1 MTTHRL
7 FDRRM
12 AIVEMGKAGL
22 AIAVFGAAACSNES
36 TTVPPASTSTTTGT
50 PTSTTAPGVAT
61 TTSAAPPT
69 TTALGSSFR
78 QVDLGFVSA
87 YILYRGTEA
96 ALVDTGVAGSE
107 GAIEAA
113 LEEIGL
119 GWDAVGHLIVTHKHP
134 DHMGS
139 LEAIAA
145 LVPEAAVYA
154 GAADIPAMEAVAT
167 PSAVRDGDRVFDLE
181 IIETP
186 GHTAG
191 HISVLDTIAG
201 ILVTGDALNGVG
213 GGVEGPDPSFSEDMT
228 VALESVAKLAGFPYG
243 TALFG
248 HGQPLLEGASEA
260 VNTLASS
267 LG

>member
-1 MTTHRL
+1 MTMHRL
-7 FDRRM
+7 LDRRM
-12 AIVEMGKAGL
+12 AIAEMGKAGL
-22 AIAVFGAAACSNES
+22 AIAVFGVVACSNEATLIPTDS
-36 TTVPPASTSTTTGT
+36 APTTGEPTTLPQAST
-50 PTSTTAPGVAT
+50 
-61 TTSAAPPT
+61 AAPAPTT
-69 TTALGSSFR
+69 TTALTGSSFQ

-87 YILYRGTEA
+87 YILYRAGEA

-113 LEEIGL
+113 LGEVGL
-119 GWDAVGHLIVTHKHP
+119 GWDSVGHLIVTHKHP

-139 LEAIAA
+139 LGAIVP
-145 LVPEAAVYA
+145 LVPEATIYA

-167 PSAVRDGDRVFDLE
+167 PSAVGDGDRVFDLE

-191 HISVLDTIAG
+191 HISVLDSIAG

-213 GGVEGPDPSFSEDMT
+213 GSVEGPDPGFSEDMT
-228 VALESVAKLAGFPYG
+228 LAVESVAKLAGFTYEI
-243 TALFG
+243 ALFG
-248 HGQPLLEGASEA
+248 HGQPVLEGASEA
-260 VNTLASS
+260 VNQLASS

>member
-7 FDRRM
+7 LDRRM
-12 AIVEMGKAGL
+12 AIAEMGKAGL
-22 AIAVFGAAACSNES
+22 AIAVFGVVACSNE
-36 TTVPPASTSTTTGT
+36 TTTLPTDSASTSGVPTTL
-50 PTSTTAPGVAT
+50 PQASTTAPQAAT
-61 TTSAAPPT
+61 TTAALT
-69 TTALGSSFR
+69 GSSFQ

-87 YILYRGTEA
+87 YILYRAGEA

-113 LEEIGL
+113 LVEIGL

-139 LEAIAA
+139 LGAIVP
-145 LVPEAAVYA
+145 LVPEATIYA

-167 PSAVRDGDRVFDLE
+167 PSAVGDGDRVFDLE
-181 IIETP
+181 VIETP

-191 HISVLDTIAG
+191 HISVLDSIAG

-213 GGVEGPDPSFSEDMT
+213 GSVEGPDPGFSEDMT
-228 VALESVAKLAGFPYG
+228 VAVESVAKLAGFTYDI
-243 TALFG
+243 ALFG
-248 HGQPLLEGASEA
+248 HGQPVLEGASEA
-260 VNTLASS
+260 VNQLASS